1 MRIDPYIKEKLSPL
15 FSEVKPPD
23 VAILGGIEVEHTI
36 KKCSGNYS
44 IDTFI
49 GGNGTRTALELKGL
63 GIIPSIL
70 AFLGQDEFLNMI
82 LNFLDSKNISVRW
95 TPNNLKTQRRLTFTD
110 TAEVILQRNDYII
123 TINPIFIEEFIYNVK
138 AVLVNVERWN
148 VDIIDFLSYEKKM
161 TFVHADLDII
171 DSFSF
176 SCKTLFIKSNDIHKA
191 LEAASKANYESMII
205 FAHDEIYFDG
215 LTIKPDICSKEYR
228 DQAVSVYEAVFIESV
243 LHDMSYAQAHEYAF
257 RYFAYVLANGS
268 KIENI

>member
-1 MRIDPYIKEKLSPL
+1 
-15 FSEVKPPD
+15 
-23 VAILGGIEVEHTI
+23 
-36 KKCSGNYS
+36 
-44 IDTFI
+44 
-49 GGNGTRTALELKGL
+49 
-63 GIIPSIL
+63 
-70 AFLGQDEFLNMI
+70 
-82 LNFLDSKNISVRW
+82 
-95 TPNNLKTQRRLTFTD
+95 
-110 TAEVILQRNDYII
+110 
-123 TINPIFIEEFIYNVK
+123 
-138 AVLVNVERWN
+138 
-148 VDIIDFLSYEKKM
+148 M